1 MNNKLSLTFILTLP
15 LLLAIWFTNCAQDA
29 RAELEP
35 VWVPLLGTDALEI
48 GSLLSDGERLYA
60 ATLNGLYI
68 SDDDGSTWRPTE
80 LDQPYAYNILAIH
93 QNTVYA
99 TAHPHGGFRSDDRG
113 ETWKPI
119 NNGLPLKF
127 WDDGDSYYPSVKQIL
142 VTNSSTSILVAPY
155 RTFTSTDR
163 GETWRDVSEEWT
175 AHESKIGSEI
185 ELMIEFDGYLWA
197 ATSTGGMLRS
207 ADKGQTWKWTRHF
220 NHGRITD
227 WEVFNDRL
235 YAAGEYSFGRWNEA
249 ERAWEYFSESL
260 ETGTDE
266 PHFTSLAV
274 NRGRLFAGLRYYGVY
289 MFDDRSETWI
299 PAGLQ
304 EFGIA
309 ALVSHQSDLYAAAFE
324 KIRNSTEPLGIYH
337 ASIPIIQPYGKAATT
352 WGAVKQK

>member
-1 MNNKLSLTFILTLP
+1 MTRTLVLLLIALLGCSHAHARIHAEWEQLVEGEDINYVTTLETDENRLYLGRRDGLYMSRDHGYTWRLTLP
-15 LLLAIWFTNCAQDA
+15 DHEITAIAISTNA
-29 RAELEP
+29 
-35 VWVPLLGTDALEI
+35 
-48 GSLLSDGERLYA
+48 
-60 ATLNGLYI
+60 
-68 SDDDGSTWRPTE
+68 
-80 LDQPYAYNILAIH
+80 
-93 QNTVYA
+93 VYA
-99 TAHPHGGFRSDDRG
+99 GTFKHGLFRSDSHG
-113 ETWKPI
+113 NTWKPKNAGFALFTFAGRPPQYSPI
-119 NNGLPLKF
+119 E
-127 WDDGDSYYPSVKQIL
+127 QIL
-142 VTNSSTSILVAPY
+142 VTRSGTVIAGKYHAGTYISTN
-155 RTFTSTDR
+155 R
-163 GETWRDVSEEWT
+163 GESWHDIYDDWVV
-175 AHESKIGSEI
+175 ESGRLGGNIWS
-185 ELMIEFDGYLWA
+185 MTEFDGYLWA
-197 ATSTGGMLRS
+197 ADSTGSMLRS

-220 NHGRITD
+220 NHGWITD

-274 NRGRLFAGLRYYGVY
+274 NCGRLFAGLRYYGVY